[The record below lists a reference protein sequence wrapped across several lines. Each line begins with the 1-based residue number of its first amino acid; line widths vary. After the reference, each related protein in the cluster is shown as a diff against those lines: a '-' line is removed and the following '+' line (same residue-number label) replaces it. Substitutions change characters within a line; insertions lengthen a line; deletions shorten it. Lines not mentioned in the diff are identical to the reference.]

1 MRSMSALLGISRLK
15 KATVL
20 PDIATC
26 TAMLPS
32 TAVLPIEG
40 RAPRMVNS
48 FGWNPA
54 VRLSRLPK
62 PEGMPVSLA
71 LCSKILSMQG

>member
-26 TAMLPS
+26 TAMLPA

-40 RAPRMVNS
+40 RAPRIVNS
-48 FGWNPA
+48 FG
-54 VRLSRLPK
+54 
-62 PEGMPVSLA
+62 
-71 LCSKILSMQG
+71 